1 MVLYVIKWDIHPDK
15 MEDYTAWA
23 KSAIPRLL
31 AVPGIVEFR
40 AYRPATGSGQVVTT
54 YEFSDYEAWSAWYS
68 NKEIQQIID
77 ERRAYVINDTSELWG
92 PSPVVPAPIRPG
104 Q

>member
-31 AVPGIVEFR
+31 AVPGLVEFR
-40 AYRPATGSGQVVTT
+40 AYRPATGSSQVVTT

-68 NKEIQQIID
+68 NKEIQQVID